1 VAEPVRVGI
10 LNDGVG
16 ARDGSD
22 EGGTYRQLERDMR
35 LAVDAVAA
43 SGRLDRPVEFVH
55 QYGFGLP
62 AGTAHAVE
70 RAFSALVDQ
79 GVLLVVGPAVGDNAI
94 VATPL
99 ADRYEMPTINWSASE
114 RARGSWMFHLQVG
127 SHEDESILLARHLAS
142 IGVSRVGVIYDR
154 SPIGHRH
161 LVFFEEECELVGVG
175 LSARLAI
182 SPLPPDGAS
191 AEVAAVRASGAE
203 ALVYMGLGWAGRD
216 VAVARTALGWDA
228 PAAMNAAGMRG
239 SGDPSYAADIEGW
252 VYPDMYA
259 DGNALLGSLRAG
271 PGRDRAR
278 PGGLAL
284 GYDMGRLVAEGIAR
298 AQELSR
304 PGIRDG
310 LERIKVVPAAEGQ
323 EGTTLGFGRWE
334 RGALKGRYLVLRRW
348 VGGESVELGASGAG
362 IGEGNRDG

>member
-1 VAEPVRVGI
+1 MAEPALVGI
-10 LNDGVG
+10 LDDGVG
-16 ARDGSD
+16 ARDGS
-22 EGGTYRQLERDMR
+22 GGGGVYRQLERDMR
-35 LAVDAVAA
+35 LAVEAVAA

-55 QYGFGLP
+55 EHGFGLP

-70 RAFSALVDQ
+70 RAFSALVDR

-99 ADRYEMPTINWSASE
+99 ADRHEVPAINWSASE
-114 RARGSWMFHLQVG
+114 RARSSWMFHLQVG

-161 LVFFEEECELVGVG
+161 LAFFEEECELVGVG
-175 LSARLAI
+175 LSARVAI
-182 SPLPPDGAS
+182 SPLPPGGAS
-191 AEVAAVRASGAE
+191 AEVAAVRSSDAE

-239 SGDPSYAADIEGW
+239 GGDPDYARDIDGW

-259 DGNALLGSLRAG
+259 DGNSLLSALRSPSG
-271 PGRDRAR
+271 PGRDRVR
-278 PGGLAL
+278 PGGLAV

-298 AQELSR
+298 ARELSR
-304 PGIRDG
+304 AGIRDG
-310 LERIKVVPAAEGQ
+310 LERIKVVPAAEGR

-334 RGALKGRYLVLRRW
+334 RGALKERYLVLRRW
-348 VGGESVELGASGAG
+348 VGGESVEL
-362 IGEGNRDG
+362 EGNHDG